1 MSYIHVHA
9 CTYAMGRG
17 APWSPHVPRLY
28 LEGIR
33 EEEEEEE
40 EDGKGRHRKGLR

>member
-1 MSYIHVHA
+1 
-9 CTYAMGRG
+9 MGRG

-40 EDGKGRHRKGLR
+40 EEDGKGRHRKGLS